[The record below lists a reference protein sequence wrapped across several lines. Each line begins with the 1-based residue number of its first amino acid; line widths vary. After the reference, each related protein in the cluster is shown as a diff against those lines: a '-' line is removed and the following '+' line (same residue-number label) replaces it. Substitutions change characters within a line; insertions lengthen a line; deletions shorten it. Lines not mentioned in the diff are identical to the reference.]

1 MTVRECG
8 DSMLL
13 VEFEPVI
20 FVEGG
25 RTGLF
30 LEDKDSVTYYDAV
43 VERLDQLALD
53 EEQSRAVINGIL
65 EGLE

>member
-1 MTVRECG
+1 
-8 DSMLL
+8 
-13 VEFEPVI
+13 VI

-53 EEQSRAVINGIL
+53 EEESRALITSIVS
-65 EGLE
+65 